1 MNFLQDFIN
10 ALTSTELTD
19 TAVVFRIVLAT
30 IFGGTLGFERMLKR
44 RAAGFRTYI
53 LVCIGATVVM
63 MTGQF
68 TLANVPMTDPTRL
81 GAQVISGIGFLGA
94 GTIMVTGQHKIKGL
108 TTAAGL
114 WSAACMGIAL
124 GAGFYLGA
132 TVMCLMILF
141 VMTVLDDLQSLF
153 ISRAKR
159 IRLYCVFDS
168 FQALILFMDSMKG
181 MNIPVS
187 DLDTQMPS
195 AGQGVGAFFT
205 LKFKEKKTHTE
216 VIELIRNSQ
225 GLTYVEEV

>member
-1 MNFLQDFIN
+1 MQDFIS
-10 ALTSTELTD
+10 AMTSTELTD
-19 TAVVFRIVLAT
+19 TAVIVRIILAT
-30 IFGGTLGFERMLKR
+30 IYGGTLGFERMLKR

-68 TLANVPMTDPTRL
+68 VLESVPLADPTRL

-153 ISRAKR
+153 IARAKR

-168 FQALILFMDSMKG
+168 FQSLVIFMDSMKV

-195 AGQGVGAFFT
+195 AGAGVGAFLT

-225 GLTYVEEV
+225 GLTYVVEV